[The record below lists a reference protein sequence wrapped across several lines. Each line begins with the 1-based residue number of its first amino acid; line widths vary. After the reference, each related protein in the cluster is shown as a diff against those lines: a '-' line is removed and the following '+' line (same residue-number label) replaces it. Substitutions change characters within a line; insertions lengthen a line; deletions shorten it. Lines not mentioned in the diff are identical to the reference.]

1 MFEAV
6 TSISCSAAGV
16 SAGVAAGVAACV
28 AAVPWSQVGRERGE
42 GVAVRL
48 PLWTQTETCYSTLPH
63 ISFMMY
69 IKMIR
74 DK

>member
-16 SAGVAAGVAACV
+16 AAGVAAGFAAGV
-28 AAVPWSQVGRERGE
+28 AAVPWSQVGRGRGE

-48 PLWTQTETCYSTLPH
+48 PLWTQTQTCYSTWPH

-69 IKMIR
+69 IKN
-74 DK
+74 DQG

>member
-16 SAGVAAGVAACV
+16 AAGVAARFVAGV
-28 AAVPWSQVGRERGE
+28 AAVLWSQVGRGRGE

-48 PLWTQTETCYSTLPH
+48 PLWTQTQTCYSTWPH
-63 ISFMMY
+63 ISFMMF
-69 IKMIR
+69 IKN
-74 DK
+74 DQG

>member
-16 SAGVAAGVAACV
+16 AAGFAACVAAGVAAV
-28 AAVPWSQVGRERGE
+28 SWNQVGRGRGE

-48 PLWTQTETCYSTLPH
+48 PLGTQTKTCYSTWPH

-69 IKMIR
+69 IKI
-74 DK
+74 

>member
-16 SAGVAAGVAACV
+16 AAGVAAV
-28 AAVPWSQVGRERGE
+28 LWSQVGRGRGE
-42 GVAVRL
+42 GEDVRL
-48 PLWTQTETCYSTLPH
+48 PLWTQTQTCYSTWPH

-69 IKMIR
+69 IKN
-74 DK
+74 DQG

>member
-16 SAGVAAGVAACV
+16 AASVAAGVAGGVAGGV
-28 AAVPWSQVGRERGE
+28 AAVPWNKVGRGRRE

-48 PLWTQTETCYSTLPH
+48 PLWTQ
-63 ISFMMY
+63 
-69 IKMIR
+69 
-74 DK
+74 